1 MDPALLECYLWVSQ
15 SAVRATKLREC
26 AEALGV
32 TGTMKRPAG
41 RWLSRDHAITRFRTS
56 RPALAQELRHDSR
69 EAEQKARAQGLLKIV
84 TCFKF
89 VCTLYFL
96 SDVMT
101 QLTIFCKQ
109 LQSKT
114 ISLEGVLNAYAVTRD
129 AFQAYRADIKNMP
142 YLKRFVVAALAGT
155 VDELKLP
162 TLAAPG
168 QDDYRGCVA
177 QQLKEWD
184 NSVRVPF
191 LGHTTQLLFE
201 KFGETEPTMRA
212 LLHLATPR

>member
-1 MDPALLECYLWVSQ
+1 MDPALLECYLWISQ
-15 SAVRATKLREC
+15 SAVRATKLKEC

-41 RWLSRDHAITRFRTS
+41 RWLSRDQAVTRFRTS
-56 RPALAQELRHDSR
+56 RPALAEELRHDSL

-96 SDVMT
+96 SDIMP

-114 ISLEGVLNAYAVTRD
+114 ISLEGVLSAYAVTRET
-129 AFQAYRADIKNMP
+129 FQAYKTDIQNMP
-142 YLKRFVVAALAGT
+142 CLKQFVAAALAGT

-168 QDDYRGCVA
+168 RMTIAGV
-177 QQLKEWD
+177 
-184 NSVRVPF
+184 
-191 LGHTTQLLFE
+191 LLSY
-201 KFGETEPTMRA
+201 
-212 LLHLATPR
+212 